1 MSVLTETLERI
12 FKHLQQHRA
21 EIASLLQPGLTIED
35 IQSQIK
41 PLSFCL
47 PQEVYELYQ
56 WRNGIDY
63 SNISKIEN
71 LHFDISFI
79 PRLDFLPLE
88 EAIESS
94 KEIEE
99 FRDKYTSP
107 EEENCHKPWF
117 PIFGSDDL
125 EYLIVFGDS
134 VTSQDS
140 PIMHCHLGGGS
151 LPQVKYPNLT
161 IFMMVVAECYETN
174 AYYIVEQSKYN
185 YLSSYLEEDVKQ
197 VAEIERKYFS
207 EQLEAVFKALSQPKS
222 LLENEIF
229 EILYRFKDPRF
240 VEPMIHALH
249 LPLYE
254 VNNKEENSLIRIRA
268 AMILGEIGDLR
279 AVEPLMRALESRLI
293 QDCGYSIA
301 NKAAE
306 ALRKLG
312 DPRAIKSLQLFLQK
326 HKHIL
331 PLFIPSPSWLE
342 RIALQEAREEAKW
355 AIKELEKKSYE

>member
-12 FKHLQQHRA
+12 FKNLQHHRA
-21 EIASLLQPGLTIED
+21 EIASLLQPGLTID
-35 IQSQIK
+35 KIQSQIK
-41 PLSFCL
+41 NLPFCL

-79 PRLDFLPLE
+79 PGFDFLPLE
-88 EAIESS
+88 EAIESY

-107 EEENCHKPWF
+107 EEENCHKAWF

-161 IFMMVVAECYETN
+161 TFMKVVAECYETN
-174 AYYIVEQSKYN
+174 AYYIVDPSKYN
-185 YLSSYLEEDVKQ
+185 YLSSYLEEDAKQ

-207 EQLEAVFKALSQPKS
+207 EQLEAVLKALSQPRA

-229 EILYRFKDPRF
+229 YILYRFKDPRF
-240 VEPMIHALH
+240 IEPMIYALH

-254 VNNKEENSLIRIRA
+254 VNNEKENILIRTRA
-268 AMILGEIGDLR
+268 AMILGETGDLR
-279 AVEPLMRALESRLI
+279 AVEPLMRALEYRLTE
-293 QDCGYSIA
+293 DRGYSVA

-312 DPRAIKSLQLFLQK
+312 DLRAIKSLKLFLQNNK
-326 HKHIL
+326 QIL
-331 PLFIPSPSWLE
+331 PTFIPSPSWLK

-355 AIKELEKKSYE
+355 AIKELEKKSS

>member
-1 MSVLTETLERI
+1 MSVLTETVERI

-21 EIASLLQPGLTIED
+21 EIAALLQPGLTIEE

-41 PLSFCL
+41 NLPFCL

-71 LHFDISFI
+71 FHFDISFI
-79 PRLDFLPLE
+79 PGLDFLPLE

-107 EEENCHKPWF
+107 EEENCHKLWF
-117 PIFGSDDL
+117 PIFSSDDL
-125 EYLIVFGDS
+125 EYLILFGDS
-134 VTSQDS
+134 VSSQDS
-140 PIMHCHLGGGS
+140 PIMHCHLGDGS

-161 IFMMVVAECYETN
+161 TFMMVVAECYETN

-185 YLSSYLEEDVKQ
+185 YLSSYLAEDVKK
-197 VAEIERKYFS
+197 VAEIERKYLS
-207 EQLEAVFKALSQPKS
+207 EQLEVVLKALSQPRA
-222 LLENEIF
+222 LLENKIF
-229 EILYRFKDPRF
+229 DILHRFKDPRF
-240 VEPMIHALH
+240 IEPMIYALH

-254 VNNKEENSLIRIRA
+254 VNNEEENILIRIRA
-268 AMILGEIGDLR
+268 AIILGEIGDLR
-279 AVEPLMRALESRLI
+279 AVEPLMRALESRLK
-293 QDCGYSIA
+293 QDRGYSVA
-301 NKAAE
+301 NKTAE

-312 DPRAIKSLQLFLQK
+312 DPRAIKSLKLFLQNNK
-326 HKHIL
+326 QIL
-331 PLFIPSPSWLE
+331 PTFIPSPSWLE

-355 AIKELEKKSYE
+355 AIKELEKKNS